1 MSELVGESI
10 SPTLTQAGPND
21 QIDPSLSPDPRDPA
35 NFAFYEKQK
44 RNFDMVAP
52 DGTKIKAYN
61 KTAVDDPIE
70 NVNVALNMGRDQVM
84 GTIGAIGEWMGVSDG
99 TFRKQAENQQ
109 KWDEL
114 DFNKPLDDTNAS
126 VFDSRF
132 WTQKVP
138 QSIPFMVALV
148 PAGLAGAAVGGETAA
163 IAGLGELGTYL
174 TTAGFA
180 GISSR
185 IAESITEGA

>member
-1 MSELVGESI
+1 MSELVGTDI
-10 SPTLTQAGPND
+10 SPQLKQAGPND
-21 QIDPSLSPDPRDPA
+21 TIDASLSPDPRDPE

-70 NVNVALNMGRDQVM
+70 NINVALGMGRDQVM

-99 TFRKQAENQQ
+99 SLRKEAEKSQ
-109 KWDEL
+109 KWGEL

-148 PAGLAGAAVGGETAA
+148 PAGLAGA
-163 IAGLGELGTYL
+163 
-174 TTAGFA
+174 
-180 GISSR
+180 
-185 IAESITEGA
+185 